1 MNRHPGQGFPRP
13 AARHA
18 TAGSAT
24 RRGRARAVRKRL
36 AAAARLR
43 AGTEARTTAPW
54 RARAAAVRERVMASH
69 RRYTR
74 ANGDA
79 LAGSLTYALLVGT
92 TPAVL
97 LLGSLAGRAGA
108 GADGVRRV
116 VDGLAAALLPA
127 AAAPA
132 AGRLPTVAPQWR
144 PLLVLALGWSVVR
157 TARALRTGIRAVCGQ
172 HAGSGNPVRDAAR
185 DLAGAAVLCLAG
197 TAVAAVVAA
206 GGPALTV
213 PALWALFS
221 AVLWLA
227 PHPAPGRPRPG
238 AIAGPAL
245 AAALACRLL
254 ALAADPYL
262 AATAELHGVL
272 YHGAGPLIGLLVW
285 AGLCA
290 RALLR
295 AASWAATTNQPEG
308 ERS

>member
-1 MNRHPGQGFPRP
+1 
-13 AARHA
+13 
-18 TAGSAT
+18 
-24 RRGRARAVRKRL
+24 
-36 AAAARLR
+36 
-43 AGTEARTTAPW
+43 
-54 RARAAAVRERVMASH
+54 MASH

-92 TPAVL
+92 APAVL
-97 LLGSLAGRAGA
+97 LLGALAGRAGA

-127 AAAPA
+127 AAAPL
-132 AGRLPTVAPQWR
+132 AGRLPIAAPHWR
-144 PLLVLALGWSVVR
+144 PLLVLALGWSAVR
-157 TARALRTGIRAVCGQ
+157 TTRALRTGIRAVCGQ

-185 DLAGAAVLCLAG
+185 DLAGSAVLCLAG
-197 TAVAAVVAA
+197 TAVAAAVTA

-227 PHPAPGRPRPG
+227 PRRAPGRPRPA

-254 ALAADPYL
+254 LLAAGPYL
-262 AATAELHGVL
+262 AATAALHDEL
-272 YHGAGPLIGLLVW
+272 YHRAGPLIGLLVW

-290 RALLR
+290 RVLLR
-295 AASWAATTNQPEG
+295 AASWAATANTPEG
-308 ERS
+308 MPS

>member
-1 MNRHPGQGFPRP
+1 MTAAP
-13 AARHA
+13 AWRA
-18 TAGSAT
+18 
-24 RRGRARAVRKRL
+24 RARAVGQRVT
-36 AAAARLR
+36 AAARLR
-43 AGTEARTTAPW
+43 PGTGPRIPLPAGTAR
-54 RARAAAVRERVMASH
+54 RARAAALRQRVMASH

-92 TPAVL
+92 APAVL
-97 LLGSLAGRAGA
+97 LAGSLAGRAGA
-108 GADGVRRV
+108 GADGVRRIL
-116 VDGLAAALLPA
+116 DGLAAALLPA

-132 AGRLPTVAPQWR
+132 AGRLPTVAPHWR

-157 TARALRTGIRAVCGQ
+157 TTRALRTGIRAVCGQ
-172 HAGSGNPVRDAAR
+172 NAGSGNPVRDAAR

-197 TAVAAVVAA
+197 GAVAAVVSA

-227 PHPAPGRPRPG
+227 PHRAPGRPRP
-238 AIAGPAL
+238 AAVAGPAL

-254 ALAADPYL
+254 TLAADPYL
-262 AATAELHGVL
+262 AATAELHGDL
-272 YHGAGPLIGLLVW
+272 YHRAGPLIGILVW
-285 AGLCA
+285 GSLCA

-295 AASWAATTNQPEG
+295 AASWAATANTPEG
-308 ERS
+308 AWS